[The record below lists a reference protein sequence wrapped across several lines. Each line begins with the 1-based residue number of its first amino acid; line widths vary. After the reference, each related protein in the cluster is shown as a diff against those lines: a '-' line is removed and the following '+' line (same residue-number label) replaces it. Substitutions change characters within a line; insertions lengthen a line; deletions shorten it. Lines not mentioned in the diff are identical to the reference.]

1 MKKFLKLLP
10 LAALLAISS
19 VSAKSKVILLEDNT
33 PILGKWTVYAETAAL
48 HKIDNKKLKNKW
60 IFHKDGT
67 LSSFGFDSRLN
78 GFVEVKVKYDIID
91 GLIHKQI
98 QPSSPKFEVC
108 KVVKLKDDK
117 MTLKCKYL
125 FYLLKR

>member
-10 LAALLAISS
+10 LALLLAITN
-19 VSAKSKVILLEDNT
+19 VSAKSKVILLDDNSE
-33 PILGKWTVYAETAAL
+33 ILGKWTVFAETAAL

-67 LSSFGFDSRLN
+67 LSSFGFDTRLN
-78 GFVEVKVKYDIID
+78 GFVEVKVNYEIVDGFII
-91 GLIHKQI
+91 KQV
-98 QPSSPKFEVC
+98 QPSSPKTETC
-108 KVVKLKDDK
+108 KVVKLKDVL

-125 FYLLKR
+125 YYLLKR

>member
-10 LAALLAISS
+10 LALLLAITN
-19 VSAKSKVILLEDNT
+19 VSAKSKVILLDDNSE
-33 PILGKWTVYAETAAL
+33 ILGKWTVFAETAAL

-67 LSSFGFDSRLN
+67 LSSFGFDTRLN
-78 GFVEVKVKYDIID
+78 GFVEVKVNYEIVYGFII
-91 GLIHKQI
+91 KQV
-98 QPSSPKFEVC
+98 QPSSPKTETC
-108 KVVKLKDDK
+108 KVVKLKDDL

-125 FYLLKR
+125 YYLLKR

>member
-10 LAALLAISS
+10 LALLLAITN
-19 VSAKSKVILLEDNT
+19 VSAKSKVILLDDNSE
-33 PILGKWTVYAETAAL
+33 ILGKWTVFAETAAL

-67 LSSFGFDSRLN
+67 LSSFGFDTRLN
-78 GFVEVKVKYDIID
+78 GFVEVKVNYEIVDGFII
-91 GLIHKQI
+91 KQV
-98 QPSSPKFEVC
+98 QPSSPKTETC
-108 KVVKLKDDK
+108 KVVKLKDDL

-125 FYLLKR
+125 YYLLKR

>member
-1 MKKFLKLLP
+1 MKKYLKLLP
-10 LAALLAISS
+10 LALLLATSA
-19 VSAKSKVILLEDNT
+19 VSAKSKVILLEDNSE
-33 PILGKWTVYAETAAL
+33 ILGKWTVFAETAAL

-78 GFVEVKVKYDIID
+78 GFVEVKVNYEIVD
-91 GLIHKQI
+91 GLIKKQV
-98 QPSSPKFEVC
+98 QPSNPKTETC
-108 KVVKLKDDK
+108 KVVKLKDDL

-125 FYLLKR
+125 YYLLKR